1 MCAAAPCL
9 GAPTLPPR
17 RRSRPFPAAVLTRA
31 PLVQMFQLAEQRL
44 TQLMMGDKSERAQK
58 VFALDYCASAFVT
71 EGAPAAPW
79 ERSRARARAAGMP
92 LRGHAG
98 PRRAGAAAQCSQRTR
113 PLGEVSVSAVVS
125 DSWLCPGA
133 DLCLAGVPW
142 VCVVSCAGAGEVK
155 YCIAKLFSNDVK
167 FANITDY

>member
-1 MCAAAPCL
+1 
-9 GAPTLPPR
+9 
-17 RRSRPFPAAVLTRA
+17 V
-31 PLVQMFQLAEQRL
+31 
-44 TQLMMGDKSERAQK
+44 RAQ
-58 VFALDYCASAFVT
+58 
-71 EGAPAAPW
+71 P
-79 ERSRARARAAGMP
+79 RAAGVP
-92 LRGHAG
+92 LCGNAG
-98 PRRAGAAAQCSQRTR
+98 PRRAGAAAQSSQRTFL
-113 PLGEVSVSAVVS
+113 LGEAFVSAVVS